1 MQLSWHAWSKEIEA
15 EADRAA
21 IVFHIFHLF
30 YDDVIYE
37 LQNNTTQ
44 CHLEAAGVE
53 ASCDVCGIFVG
64 ESAARA
70 SVFVFLAMKESIRF
84 TAEVGDLF
92 RDKDPA
98 HFRKGLHNTLHTLP
112 IYQVKVMDMGDVS
125 LIEELSSHLFSPI
138 MGELPLSRSSKL
150 FHTDEFSHLLKWE

>member
-1 MQLSWHAWSKEIEA
+1 MGGASDDLTSSLLFIKP
-15 EADRAA
+15 
-21 IVFHIFHLF
+21 IFNCCDGL
-30 YDDVIYE
+30 VE
-37 LQNNTTQ
+37 GSR
-44 CHLEAAGVE
+44 AAGVE

-84 TAEVGDLF
+84 AAEVGDLF

-112 IYQVKVMDMGDVS
+112 IYQVKVMGMGDVS